1 MSDVCVVINEATPDQ
16 RRKKTSSD
24 VAESA
29 SSRHP
34 TMATE
39 EDDADDEEDDEQDE
53 SDSEGRFASR
63 ASVATTSQALDLEG
77 SIVVGG
83 PTVRRRNSVCSSCGT
98 YTSGSSR
105 SCDGSHDGDSCTS
118 SRSTR
123 GYSPTRASSGGDQ
136 DEESNLPYPAF
147 RDVTMF
153 CLKQTSHPRDWCLKL
168 VNNPYPF
175 GFVHLMQNLLY
186 MHHKP
191 SNQGKSFFFVL
202 NSDKEILLVKFFEQN
217 KYNKMP
223 LTSYNSIKICRI
235 FLDNFIS
242 F

>member
-16 RRKKTSSD
+16 RRKKTSSE

-34 TMATE
+34 TMTTE

-83 PTVRRRNSVCSSCGT
+83 TTVRRRHSVCSSCGT
-98 YTSGSSR
+98 YTSGSG
-105 SCDGSHDGDSCTS
+105 SCDGSHDGDSHS

-123 GYSPTRASSGGDQ
+123 GYSPTRESSGGDQ
-136 DEESNLPYPAF
+136 DENNLPYPAY
-147 RDVTMF
+147 REVTMF

-175 GFVHLMQNLLY
+175 GLVYLIQYLLY
-186 MHHKP
+186 LHHKP
-191 SNQGKSFFFVL
+191 SNQGKSFFPLKLRQRNLVRRNFFL
-202 NSDKEILLVKFFEQN
+202 NKNKEKRKKKKCN
-217 KYNKMP
+217 
-223 LTSYNSIKICRI
+223 
-235 FLDNFIS
+235 
-242 F
+242 

>member
-1 MSDVCVVINEATPDQ
+1 MSDVCVVINEASPDQ
-16 RRKKTSSD
+16 RRKKTSSE

-53 SDSEGRFASR
+53 SDSEGRFAGR

-83 PTVRRRNSVCSSCGT
+83 TTVRRRNSVCSSCGT
-98 YTSGSSR
+98 YTSGSG
-105 SCDGSHDGDSCTS
+105 SCDGSHDGDSRS

-123 GYSPTRASSGGDQ
+123 GYSPTRESSGGDQ
-136 DEESNLPYPAF
+136 DENNLPYPGF
-147 RDVTMF
+147 REVTLF
-153 CLKQTSHPRDWCLKL
+153 CLKQTSHPRDWCLKV

-175 GFVHLMQNLLY
+175 GFVYVMQCLLY
-186 MHHKP
+186 LHHKP
-191 SNQGKSFFFVL
+191 SNQGKSFSFKFRQRNLVWRNFL
-202 NSDKEILLVKFFEQN
+202 NQEKKIL
-217 KYNKMP
+217 
-223 LTSYNSIKICRI
+223 
-235 FLDNFIS
+235 
-242 F
+242 